1 MKIGSP
7 THRKEYLQNLI
18 KNYQENIWTDEINI
32 FRYETEIATRGE
44 EIKEIEKKLEAK
56 EYQSA
61 NEGNK
66 LKFVKEREI
75 EHLKKAITELED
87 KIKTWV
93 ERIRFVEVIQKS
105 ESSKKDGK
113 TK

>member
-18 KNYQENIWTDEINI
+18 KTYQENIWTDEINI
-32 FRYETEIATRGE
+32 FRYETEIAERKE
-44 EIKEIEKKLEAK
+44 AIKDIEKKLEAK
-56 EYQSA
+56 EYKTA

-66 LKFVKEREI
+66 AKFVKEREI
-75 EHLKKAITELED
+75 EHLKKAITETEE
-87 KIKTWV
+87 KIKTWI

-105 ESSKKDGK
+105 DKANKN
-113 TK
+113 

>member
-18 KNYQENIWTDEINI
+18 KTYQENIWTDEINI
-32 FRYETEIATRGE
+32 FRYETEIATRKE

-56 EYQSA
+56 EYESA

-75 EHLKKAITELED
+75 EHLKKTITELES

-93 ERIRFVEVIQKS
+93 ERIGFVEVIQKS
-105 ESSKKDGK
+105 ESSKKSDK
-113 TK
+113 QK